1 MLKTLKG
8 IFKTGDATVKYPFAP
23 IEQAPD
29 VRGKPEHDAL
39 KCIACAACA
48 VACPP
53 NAIQMDA
60 DLGKGTITWTINYG
74 RCIFC
79 GRCEEV
85 CPTDAIRLGSEFEL
99 AVMSKDDLQDSCTYL
114 LQECACCGEYFAP
127 RKEVEYVA
135 GLLDRIGGSGASGDS
150 MGLCLSCK
158 QRNDVFACKDRVQ
171 GERKQA

>member
-8 IFKTGDATVKYPFAP
+8 ILKTGDATVRYPFAP

-29 VRGKPEHDAL
+29 VRGKPEHDAPN
-39 KCIACAACA
+39 CIACAACA

-53 NAIQMDA
+53 NAIQMKVDVHA
-60 DLGKGTITWTINYG
+60 GTVTWTINYG

-85 CPTDAIRLGSEFEL
+85 CPVDAIRLGSEFEL
-99 AVMSKDDLQDSCTYL
+99 AVMSKADLQDSCTYR
-114 LQECACCGEYFAP
+114 LQRCSDCGEYFAS

-135 GLLDRIGGSGASGDS
+135 AVLDRIGGHGASGDS
-150 MGLCLSCK
+150 IDRCLSCK
-158 QRNDVFACKDRVQ
+158 QKNDALACKDRIR
-171 GERKQA
+171 ERRQA